1 MESNI
6 DIQGWTKDLETG
18 IDVLDGQH
26 RKYFDLLENYFK
38 KVSEM
43 SAGPEE
49 ILDLAEKFN
58 FLRQYAEEHFE
69 AENTIM
75 QNANYPDYERHHD
88 EHLHF
93 LEHVEELYESLKIK
107 GFSPELAREVNYYTV
122 EWFVGHIRITDMKLV
137 EFLNQQSAEDK
148 KIPAYLKK
156 LYTSLF
162 GTK

>member
-1 MESNI
+1 MESDI

-18 IDVLDGQH
+18 IEVLDEQH
-26 RKYFDLLENYFK
+26 HRYFDLLDNYFK
-38 KVSEM
+38 KASEI
-43 SAGPEE
+43 STGPEE

-58 FLRQYAEEHFE
+58 FLRQYAEEHFDTE
-69 AENTIM
+69 DTIM
-75 QNANYPDYERHHD
+75 KNAKFPDYERHHD

-93 LEHVEELYESLKIK
+93 LEHVNELYENMKTK

-122 EWFVGHIRITDMKLV
+122 EWFIEHIRVTDMKLV

-148 KIPAYLKK
+148 KIPAFLKK

-162 GTK
+162 GSN